1 MEVLISKSNR
11 KDKRLKAM
19 FENKTIHFGYD
30 KGKTFVDHNDKELK
44 NAWLARHKVNSDFD
58 NIETAGSLAKNI
70 LELGIVPWNKALI
83 HLSKRECLSHE
94 GRSTSSTQ

>member
-11 KDKRLKAM
+11 KGKRLKAM

-58 NIETAGSLAKNI
+58 NTETAGSLAKNI
-70 LELGIVPWNKALI
+70 LWNKPSI
-83 HLSKRECLSHE
+83 
-94 GRSTSSTQ
+94 SSAVRDLNTRQKKYRFKTTKT

>member
-1 MEVLISKSNR
+1 
-11 KDKRLKAM
+11 M
-19 FENKTIHFGYD
+19 FENKTTHFGYD

-70 LELGIVPWNKALI
+70 LWNKPSINAALRD
-83 HLSKRECLSHE
+83 LNARQGMYKFKYVK
-94 GRSTSSTQ
+94 

>member
-11 KDKRLKAM
+11 KQKRLKAM

-58 NIETAGSLAKNI
+58 NIETTGSLAKNI
-70 LELGIVPWNKALI
+70 LWNKPSISSAVRDLNTRQKKYNFKY
-83 HLSKRECLSHE
+83 SK
-94 GRSTSSTQ
+94 